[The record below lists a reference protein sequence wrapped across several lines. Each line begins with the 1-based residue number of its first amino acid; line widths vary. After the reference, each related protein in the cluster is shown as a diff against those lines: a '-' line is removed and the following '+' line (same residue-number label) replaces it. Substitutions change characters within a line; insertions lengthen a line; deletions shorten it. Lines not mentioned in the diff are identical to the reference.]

1 MKVLKI
7 AILTILL
14 LTPCQNFWWGV
25 LAAEKIDINSAS
37 LEDLVKI
44 IHIGE
49 ARARELASLRP
60 FSSLDDLVRIKGISQ
75 ARVRDIKEQGMAWV
89 DPLLKPETDTLETSP
104 RTYEAEPEIP
114 DSRPRSGFA
123 PYVVAGLIATFSG
136 IIILLLKKKIRYN
149 I

>member
-7 AILTILL
+7 IVLTILL
-14 LTPCQNFWWGV
+14 LAPQSFWWGAF
-25 LAAEKIDINSAS
+25 AAEKIDINSAP

-49 ARARELASLRP
+49 SRAQELISLRP
-60 FSSLDDLVRIKGISQ
+60 FSSLDDLVRINGISQ
-75 ARVRDIKEQGMAWV
+75 ARVQDIKEQGMAWV
-89 DPLLKPETDTLETSP
+89 DPVLKAETEILGTSP
-104 RTYEAEPEIP
+104 RTYEAEPETL
-114 DSRPRSGFA
+114 DLRTQSGFA
-123 PYVVAGLIATFSG
+123 QYAAAGLMAIFSG